1 MKIAILDD
9 YFSRAQ
15 HYADWGSSDDLS
27 FTFFDSH
34 VSDTHKLI
42 EMLTPFDAVGLM
54 RERTPFPKAIIDALP
69 NLKLIV
75 TSGKQN
81 AAIDIEAASLRGIT
95 VCGTSSPGHATAEHA
110 FMLIMMLCR
119 QAIPLINGLKIDNV
133 WQPVMGKDLR
143 GKTLGIVGLGRLGSQ
158 VAKLGLTIGMEV
170 IAWSSNLEAAQASAI
185 DVTAVSKTELFS
197 RSDFVSIHYK
207 LSDRSRG
214 LIGEEELKLL
224 GPEGHIVNTSR
235 AEIIDQAA
243 LLRCLDD
250 GSLGG
255 LATDVYAEEPAT
267 NADKLVKHPRVLATP
282 HVGYCTEETFT
293 IFYQEMLAAFEAFE
307 KGQAINIIN

>member
-235 AEIIDQAA
+235 AEIIDQVA

-255 LATDVYAEEPAT
+255 LATDVYSEEPAT

-307 KGQAINIIN
+307 KGQPINIIN

>member
-235 AEIIDQAA
+235 AEIIDQVA

-307 KGQAINIIN
+307 KGQPINIIN

>member
-15 HYADWGSSDDLS
+15 YYADWGSSDDLN

-170 IAWSSNLEAAQASAI
+170 IAWSSNLEAAQASTI

-235 AEIIDQAA
+235 AEIIDQVA

-255 LATDVYAEEPAT
+255 LATDVYSEEPAT

-307 KGQAINIIN
+307 KGQPINIIN

>member
-15 HYADWGSSDDLS
+15 HYADWGSSDELS

-54 RERTPFPKAIIDALP
+54 RERTPLPKVIIDALP

-224 GPEGHIVNTSR
+224 GPDSYIINTSR

-255 LATDVYAEEPAT
+255 LATDVYTEEPAT

-307 KGQAINIIN
+307 KGQPINIIN

>member
-15 HYADWGSSDDLS
+15 SYANWQSFPDLS

-34 VSDTHKLI
+34 VSDTSELI

-54 RERTPFPKAIIDALP
+54 RERTPFPKEIIDALP

-75 TSGKQN
+75 TSGMRN
-81 AAIDIEAASLRGIT
+81 AAIDLDAAKARQVL
-95 VCGTSSPGHATAEHA
+95 VCGTTSPGHATAELA
-110 FMLIMMLCR
+110 FMLVMMLCR
-119 QAIPLINGLKIDNV
+119 KVMPLVNGLKQDNI
-133 WQPVMGKDLR
+133 WQPVMGHDIR
-143 GKTLGIVGLGRLGSQ
+143 GKTLGIVGLGRLGTY
-158 VAKLGLTIGMEV
+158 VAKLGLAFGMDV
-170 IAWSSNLEAAQASAI
+170 IAWSSNLDTEQA
-185 DVTAVSKTELFS
+185 DRLGVRAVSKAELFT

-214 LIGEEELKLL
+214 LIGEEEIRLL
-224 GPEGHIVNTSR
+224 GPTGYIINTSR

-243 LLRCLDD
+243 LLRCLND

-255 LATDVYAEEPAT
+255 LATDVYTNEPAD
-267 NADKLVKHPRVLATP
+267 NQNEFVSHPKVLATP
-282 HVGYCTEETFT
+282 HIGYCTEETFT
-293 IFYQEMLAAFEAFE
+293 IFFQEMLAAFEAF
-307 KGQAINIIN
+307 KGGQPINVIN

>member
-15 HYADWGSSDDLS
+15 HYADWGSSDDLN

-42 EMLTPFDAVGLM
+42 EMLMPFDAVGLM
-54 RERTPFPKAIIDALP
+54 RERTPFPKVIIDALP

-235 AEIIDQAA
+235 AEIIDQVA

-255 LATDVYAEEPAT
+255 LATDVYSEEPAT

-307 KGQAINIIN
+307 KGQPINIIN

>member
-1 MKIAILDD
+1 
-9 YFSRAQ
+9 
-15 HYADWGSSDDLS
+15 
-27 FTFFDSH
+27 
-34 VSDTHKLI
+34 
-42 EMLTPFDAVGLM
+42 MLTPFDAVGLM

-224 GPEGHIVNTSR
+224 GPDSYIINTSR

-255 LATDVYAEEPAT
+255 LATDVYTEEPAT

-307 KGQAINIIN
+307 KGQPINIIN

>member
-15 HYADWGSSDDLS
+15 YYADWGSSDDLN

-54 RERTPFPKAIIDALP
+54 RERTPFPKVIIDALP

-170 IAWSSNLEAAQASAI
+170 IAWSSNLEAARASAI

-224 GPEGHIVNTSR
+224 GPDSYIINTSR

-255 LATDVYAEEPAT
+255 LATDVYTEEPAT

-307 KGQAINIIN
+307 KGQPINIIN

>member
-170 IAWSSNLEAAQASAI
+170 IAWSSNLEAVQASAI

-235 AEIIDQAA
+235 AEIIDQVA

-255 LATDVYAEEPAT
+255 LATDVYSEEPAT

-307 KGQAINIIN
+307 KGQPINIIN

>member
-15 HYADWGSSDDLS
+15 YYADWGSSDDLN

-110 FMLIMMLCR
+110 FMVIMMLCR

-235 AEIIDQAA
+235 AEIIDQVA

-255 LATDVYAEEPAT
+255 LATDVYSEEPAT

-307 KGQAINIIN
+307 KGQPINIIN

>member
-15 HYADWGSSDDLS
+15 YYADWGSSDDLN

-54 RERTPFPKAIIDALP
+54 RERTPLPKAIIDALP

-235 AEIIDQAA
+235 AEIIDQVA

-255 LATDVYAEEPAT
+255 LATDVYSEEPAT

-307 KGQAINIIN
+307 KGQPINIIN

>member
-15 HYADWGSSDDLS
+15 YYADWRSSDDLN

-235 AEIIDQAA
+235 AEIIDQVA

-255 LATDVYAEEPAT
+255 LATDVYSEEPAT

-307 KGQAINIIN
+307 KGQPINIIN

>member
-15 HYADWGSSDDLS
+15 HYADWGSSDELS

-42 EMLTPFDAVGLM
+42 EMLMPFDAVGLM
-54 RERTPFPKAIIDALP
+54 RERTPFPKVIIDALP

-307 KGQAINIIN
+307 KGQPINIIN

>member
-15 HYADWGSSDDLS
+15 HYADWGSSDDLN
-27 FTFFDSH
+27 FTFFDSN

-42 EMLTPFDAVGLM
+42 EMLMPFDAVGLM
-54 RERTPFPKAIIDALP
+54 RERTPFPKVIIDALP
-69 NLKLIV
+69 NLKLMV
-75 TSGKQN
+75 TSGMRN
-81 AAIDIEAASLRGIT
+81 AAIDLDAAKVKGVV
-95 VCGTSSPGHATAEHA
+95 VCGTSSPGHATAELA

-119 QAIPLINGLKIDNV
+119 RVMPLINGLKHNNV
-133 WQPVMGKDLR
+133 WQPVMGHDVR
-143 GKTLGIVGLGRLGSQ
+143 GKTLGIVGLGRLGTY
-158 VAKLGLTIGMEV
+158 VAKLGQAFGMNV
-170 IAWSSNLEAAQASAI
+170 IAWSSNLDANHANELGVQAVKKA
-185 DVTAVSKTELFS
+185 DLFT
-197 RSDFVSIHYK
+197 RADLVSIHYK

-224 GPEGHIVNTSR
+224 GPDGHIVNTSR
-235 AEIIDQAA
+235 AEIIDQVA

-307 KGQAINIIN
+307 KGQPINIIN

>member
-42 EMLTPFDAVGLM
+42 EMLMPFDAVGLM
-54 RERTPFPKAIIDALP
+54 RERTPFPKVIIDALP

-133 WQPVMGKDLR
+133 WQPVIGKDLR

-307 KGQAINIIN
+307 KGQPINIIN

>member
-15 HYADWGSSDDLS
+15 HYADWGSSDDLN
-27 FTFFDSH
+27 FTFFDSN

-42 EMLTPFDAVGLM
+42 EMLMPFDAVGLM
-54 RERTPFPKAIIDALP
+54 RERTPFPKVIIDALP

-75 TSGKQN
+75 TSGMRN
-81 AAIDIEAASLRGIT
+81 AAIDLDAAKAKGVV
-95 VCGTSSPGHATAEHA
+95 VCGTSSPGHATAELA

-119 QAIPLINGLKIDNV
+119 RVMPLINGLKHNNV
-133 WQPVMGKDLR
+133 WQPVMGHDVR
-143 GKTLGIVGLGRLGSQ
+143 GKTLGIVGLGRLGTY
-158 VAKLGLTIGMEV
+158 VAKLGQAFGMNV
-170 IAWSSNLEAAQASAI
+170 IAWSSNLDANHANELGVQAVKKA
-185 DVTAVSKTELFS
+185 DLFT
-197 RSDFVSIHYK
+197 RADLVSIHYK

-224 GPEGHIVNTSR
+224 GPDGHIVNTSR
-235 AEIIDQAA
+235 AEIIDQVA

-255 LATDVYAEEPAT
+255 LATDVYAKEPAT

-293 IFYQEMLAAFEAFE
+293 IFYQEMLAAFQAFE
-307 KGQAINIIN
+307 KGQPINIIN